1 LIEAIL
7 NELEALQHKFEEQI
21 VTVNSANAV
30 EALRIQYLARKGELP
45 QYFKKLG
52 EATPE
57 TRPQL
62 GQKLN
67 ELRDYFEAA
76 LNAKKEQFGQPTRGP
91 KVDLT
96 LPGIP
101 RRLGTR
107 HPLLK
112 TLDEIKSIFIGMGFS
127 VESGPLAETDY
138 YNFEALNIPRNHPS
152 RDMQDTL
159 YLSDPAREEGDIYL
173 LRAHT
178 SPVQVH
184 TMEKQKPP
192 IRIIAPGRVFRKD
205 NLDAT
210 HSPVFH
216 QIEGLYVDEG
226 VTMGDLKGV
235 LLAYARK
242 LLGRDIK
249 VRFRPSY
256 FPFTEPSAELD
267 VWFPAKNRW
276 MELLGCGMV
285 NPAVF
290 DMLGIDSEKYTGFA
304 FGMGIERV
312 AMTKYGIDDIRYFY
326 DNDVRFLQQF

>member
-1 LIEAIL
+1 MIEAIL
-7 NELEALQHKFEEQI
+7 HELEALKQKFDEQI
-21 VTVNSANAV
+21 IAVNSANAV

-45 QYFKKLG
+45 LYFKKLG

-76 LNAKKEQFGQPTRGP
+76 LNTKKELFGQVTRGP

-112 TLDEIKSIFIGMGFS
+112 TLDDIKSIFIGMGFT
-127 VESGPLAETDY
+127 VESGPLAENDY
-138 YNFEALNIPRNHPS
+138 YNFEALNIPRHHPA
-152 RDMQDTL
+152 REMQDTL
-159 YLSDPAREEGDIYL
+159 YLSDPTREENEIYL
-173 LRAHT
+173 LRTHT
-178 SPVQVH
+178 SPVQVR
-184 TMEKQKPP
+184 TMLKQKPP

-326 DNDVRFLQQF
+326 DNDVRFLHQF

>member
-1 LIEAIL
+1 MIETIL
-7 NELEALQHKFEEQI
+7 NELEALQHKFDEQI

-52 EATPE
+52 EVAAE
-57 TRPQL
+57 ARPQL

-112 TLDEIKSIFIGMGFS
+112 TLDEIKSIFIGMGFT
-127 VESGPLAETDY
+127 VESGPLAENDY
-138 YNFEALNIPRNHPS
+138 YNFEALNIPRHHPA

-159 YLSDPAREEGDIYL
+159 YLSDPLREEGEIYL
-173 LRAHT
+173 LRTHT
-178 SPVQVH
+178 SPAQVR
-184 TMEKQKPP
+184 TMLKQKPP

-312 AMTKYGIDDIRYFY
+312 AMTKFGIDDIRYFY
-326 DNDVRFLQQF
+326 DNDVRFLRQF

>member
-1 LIEAIL
+1 MIETIL
-7 NELEALQHKFEEQI
+7 NELEALQHKFDEQI

-30 EALRIQYLARKGELP
+30 EALWIQYLARKGELP
-45 QYFKKLG
+45 KYFKKLG
-52 EATPE
+52 EVPAE
-57 TRPQL
+57 VRPQL

-67 ELRDYFEAA
+67 ELRDYLEAA
-76 LNAKKEQFGQPTRGP
+76 LNAKKEQFGQVTRVP

-112 TLDEIKSIFIGMGFS
+112 TLDEIKSIFIGMGFA
-127 VESGPLAETDY
+127 VESGPLAENDY
-138 YNFEALNIPRNHPS
+138 YNFEALNIPRHHPA
-152 RDMQDTL
+152 REMQDTL
-159 YLSDPAREEGDIYL
+159 YLSDPGREEGEIYL
-173 LRAHT
+173 LRTHT
-178 SPVQVH
+178 SPVQVR
-184 TMEKQKPP
+184 TMLKQKPP

-216 QIEGLYVDEG
+216 QIEGLYVDED

-326 DNDVRFLQQF
+326 DNDVRFLRQF

>member
-1 LIEAIL
+1 MIEAIL
-7 NELEALQHKFEEQI
+7 HELEALKQKFDEQI
-21 VTVNSANAV
+21 IAVNSANAV

-45 QYFKKLG
+45 LYFKKLG

-76 LNAKKEQFGQPTRGP
+76 LNTKKELFGQVTRGP

-112 TLDEIKSIFIGMGFS
+112 TLDDIKSIFIGMGFT
-127 VESGPLAETDY
+127 VESGPLAENDY
-138 YNFEALNIPRNHPS
+138 HNFEALNIPRHHPA
-152 RDMQDTL
+152 REMQDTL
-159 YLSDPAREEGDIYL
+159 YLSDPTREENEIYL
-173 LRAHT
+173 LRTHT
-178 SPVQVH
+178 SPVQVR
-184 TMEKQKPP
+184 TMLKQKPP

-326 DNDVRFLQQF
+326 DNDVRFLHQF

>member
-1 LIEAIL
+1 MIEAIL
-7 NELEALQHKFEEQI
+7 NELEALQHKFDEQI
-21 VTVNSANAV
+21 ITVNSANAV

-52 EATPE
+52 EVPAE
-57 TRPQL
+57 VRPQL

-67 ELRDYFEAA
+67 DLRDHFEAA
-76 LNAKKEQFGQPTRGP
+76 LNIKKEHFGQATRGP

-112 TLDEIKSIFIGMGFS
+112 TLDDIKNIFSAMGFA
-127 VESGPLAETDY
+127 VESGPLAENDY
-138 YNFEALNIPRNHPS
+138 YNFEALNIPRHHPA
-152 RDMQDTL
+152 REMQDTL
-159 YLSDPAREEGDIYL
+159 YLSDPAREEGEIYL
-173 LRAHT
+173 LRTHT
-178 SPVQVH
+178 SPVQVR
-184 TMEKQKPP
+184 TMLKQKPP

-326 DNDVRFLQQF
+326 DNDVRFLRQF

>member
-1 LIEAIL
+1 MIEAIL

>member
-1 LIEAIL
+1 MIEAIL
-7 NELEALQHKFEEQI
+7 HELEALKHKFDEQI
-21 VTVNSANAV
+21 VAVNSANAV

-45 QYFKKLG
+45 LYFKKLG

-67 ELRDYFEAA
+67 ELRDHFEAA
-76 LNAKKEQFGQPTRGP
+76 LNTKKELFGQVTRGP

-101 RRLGTR
+101 RRLGAR

-138 YNFEALNIPRNHPS
+138 YNFEALNIPRNHPA

-159 YLSDPAREEGDIYL
+159 YLSDPTREEGDIYL

-285 NPAVF
+285 NPSVF

-326 DNDVRFLQQF
+326 DNDVRFLHQF

>member
-1 LIEAIL
+1 MIEAIL
-7 NELEALQHKFEEQI
+7 NELEALRHKFDEQI

-30 EALRIQYLARKGELP
+30 EALRIQYLARKGEFP

-52 EATPE
+52 EVPAE

-67 ELRDYFEAA
+67 ELRDYLEAA

-91 KVDLT
+91 QVDLT
-96 LPGIP
+96 LPGIT
-101 RRLGTR
+101 RRLGKR

-112 TLDEIKSIFIGMGFS
+112 TLDEIKSIFMGMGFS

-159 YLSDPAREEGDIYL
+159 YLSDPMKENGEIHL

-192 IRIIAPGRVFRKD
+192 IRIIAPGRVFRRD
-205 NLDAT
+205 SIDAT
-210 HSPVFH
+210 HTPVFH

-290 DMLGIDSEKYTGFA
+290 DMLGIDSEKYSGFA

-312 AMTKYGIDDIRYFY
+312 AMTKYGIDDIRYFF
-326 DNDVRFLQQF
+326 DNDVRFLHQF

>member
-1 LIEAIL
+1 MIEAIL
-7 NELEALQHKFEEQI
+7 HELEVLKRKFDEQI
-21 VTVNSANAV
+21 IAVNSANAV

-45 QYFKKLG
+45 LYFKKLG

-76 LNAKKEQFGQPTRGP
+76 LNAKKELFGQVTRGP
-91 KVDLT
+91 KVDLS
-96 LPGIP
+96 LPGIS

-112 TLDEIKSIFIGMGFS
+112 TLDDIKSIFLGMGFT
-127 VESGPLAETDY
+127 VESGPLAENDY
-138 YNFEALNIPRNHPS
+138 YNFEALNIPRHHPA
-152 RDMQDTL
+152 REMQDTL
-159 YLSDPAREEGDIYL
+159 YLSDPMREEGETYL
-173 LRAHT
+173 LRTHT
-178 SPVQVH
+178 SPVQVR
-184 TMEKQKPP
+184 TMLKQKPP

-326 DNDVRFLQQF
+326 DNDVRFLRQF

>member
-7 NELEALQHKFEEQI
+7 NELEALKRKFDEQI
-21 VTVNSANAV
+21 ITVNSANAV

-52 EATPE
+52 EAAAE
-57 TRPQL
+57 ARPQL

-91 KVDLT
+91 KIDLT

-127 VESGPLAETDY
+127 VESGPLAENDY

-159 YLSDPAREEGDIYL
+159 YLSDPNREEGETYL
-173 LRAHT
+173 LRTHT
-178 SPVQVH
+178 SPVQVR
-184 TMEKQKPP
+184 TMLKQKPP

-285 NPAVF
+285 NPSVF

-326 DNDVRFLQQF
+326 DNDVRFLHQF